1 MDVGCKPIA
10 TGRPLATCSADE
22 EGDMAEPRSQVGI
35 SNREAPEEEARD
47 RQKNP
52 PELEGETQPQDE
64 RPATH
69 DWQSSTKSGTKASA
83 QKRDTT
89 RHTEDT
95 APAAAKVQGAF
106 GKESE

>member
-1 MDVGCKPIA
+1 
-10 TGRPLATCSADE
+10 
-22 EGDMAEPRSQVGI
+22 MAEPRSRVGI
-35 SNREAPEEEARD
+35 SNREAPEEEARE
-47 RQKNP
+47 RQANP
-52 PELEGETQPQDE
+52 PELEGSETQPQDD

-83 QKRDTT
+83 QKRDTA

-106 GKESE
+106 GKEPE